1 MTTTIPDLYRP
12 AWNKHMVLARDGTAL
27 VFDSEYFRGTV
38 MSGRPET
45 RTISYRRNLKLLD
58 HIKCDL
64 TEDLDIVEVLPLTYE
79 EMRLLN
85 SDSPAT

>member
-1 MTTTIPDLYRP
+1 MTPTIPDLYQS
-12 AWNKHMVLARDGTAL
+12 AWNRHMVLARDGTVL
-27 VFDSEYFRGTV
+27 VFDRFDFSGDV
-38 MSGRPET
+38 VSGRPET
-45 RTISYRRNLKLLD
+45 RSISYRRDFRSLD